1 VVLRERKAHSLGSDS
16 SEGSS
21 DHCKSNEPTKPG
33 VKTPGAYL
41 LLRSHQSFVHS
52 SSYPETQWFP
62 VGPHDRSNSPGG
74 AIERYYYFGAV
85 AGTSGRRFK
94 ECNHWL
100 GCFLLETRMRALCKQ
115 KASMR
120 RVGIL
125 VLYEHRWAG
134 TKFQKIEKLN
144 EIPESLMNSMSI
156 TRKI

>member
-1 VVLRERKAHSLGSDS
+1 MHIASSIVLRERKAHSLGSDG

-100 GCFLLETRMRALCKQ
+100 GCSLLENAYPLQTESFDAP
-115 KASMR
+115 SWHFS
-120 RVGIL
+120 L
-125 VLYEHRWAG
+125 VRTSVSWYQISE
-134 TKFQKIEKLN
+134 N
-144 EIPESLMNSMSI
+144 
-156 TRKI
+156 

>member
-1 VVLRERKAHSLGSDS
+1 MHIASGRTVLRERKAHSLGSDS
-16 SEGSS
+16 SESS
-21 DHCKSNEPTKPG
+21 PDHCKSNEPTKPR

-85 AGTSGRRFK
+85 AGTSGRRFE

-100 GCFLLETRMRALCKQ
+100 GCL
-115 KASMR
+115 R
-120 RVGIL
+120 RECVPSAN
-125 VLYEHRWAG
+125 R
-134 TKFQKIEKLN
+134 KLQCA
-144 EIPESLMNSMSI
+144 EAF
-156 TRKI
+156 